1 MTTRRRIK
9 KEIDYIVSDLILDC
23 FAYANYAKKPDDA
36 ATMNIVTDT
45 LSLRNQLRS
54 RANHPEKRSE
64 THSVKAFYDKL
75 ARELI
80 EGVDSGY
87 DKLGQL
93 AGQGE

>member
-23 FAYANYAKKPDDA
+23 FAYANFAKKPDDE
-36 ATMNIVTDT
+36 ATIAIVTET

-54 RANHPEKRSE
+54 QANHPEKRTE
-64 THSVKAFYDKL
+64 THSVKAFYDNL
-75 ARELI
+75 ARELTD
-80 EGVDSGY
+80 GVDSGY

-93 AGQGE
+93 AGRKE